1 MKKIKIVFFG
11 SKSYDRSSFEREN
24 ENYGYDIKFFTGNL
38 SLDNVSLTRGA
49 DAVCIFVNDNAS
61 REVIEELAQNGVR
74 LIALRCAGFNNVDLA
89 AAAEY
94 GITVVRVP
102 AYSPYAVAEYSLAL
116 MLSLNRDRNDMVWKS
131 PMGFLGEAMLR
142 MGRFELRDRIY
153 AGNPQFSDYE
163 IYGAELHRGDPYYR
177 SSLYNRTDIR
187 YYLLNRLN
195 VQCYIG
201 ASFHYTEGAL
211 DNSQQVVLRVFL

>member
-1 MKKIKIVFFG
+1 MLNPHIG
-11 SKSYDRSSFEREN
+11 FERSGMEH
-24 ENYGYDIKFFTGNL
+24 I
-38 SLDNVSLTRGA
+38 
-49 DAVCIFVNDNAS
+49 DAFS
-61 REVIEELAQNGVR
+61 IEG
-74 LIALRCAGFNNVDLA
+74 G
-89 AAAEY
+89 
-94 GITVVRVP
+94 
-102 AYSPYAVAEYSLAL
+102 L
-116 MLSLNRDRNDMVWKS
+116 MLSLNRDRNDMIWKS

-142 MGRFELRDRIY
+142 KGRFELRDRIY

-187 YYLLNRLN
+187 YYLLNRTN
-195 VQCYIG
+195 AQCYIG